1 MVTQGH
7 VLQACNGVLMY
18 TSNEQALKVV
28 PYNIFLIDRV
38 EDALPSDF
46 NGLMQLL
53 DCCTMTDQHGRKVIF
68 SCCIVMIASRAGNK
82 DFIEKLVHRKFSA
95 RFNGNVLGQELKTFR
110 FELLNRMH
118 EIVLFSSLFGD
129 QLGKFLRLSMD
140 GGGDLHENPVKEA
153 LAFELAFQDLFLPAI
168 SLHDPPSPQ
177 SQADS
182 VFYLLKWH
190 AVRDGELEVRDKS
203 SFYRHF
209 LNGSTSSGNMN
220 QL

>member
-1 MVTQGH
+1 MRKYSRRKR
-7 VLQACNGVLMY
+7 Y

-28 PYNIFLIDRV
+28 PYSIFLIDRV

-46 NGLMQLL
+46 NTLMQLL

-110 FELLNRMH
+110 FELLNRMDV
-118 EIVLFSSLFGD
+118 IVLFSSLFGD

-140 GGGDLHENPVKEA
+140 GGGDLHENP
-153 LAFELAFQDLFLPAI
+153 
-168 SLHDPPSPQ
+168 HDPPSPQ
-177 SQADS
+177 SLADS